1 MWCVFLGLGEL
12 VWGQV
17 THYSSLSAI
26 ILSVP
31 LCISEPIMLSFE
43 SVLCLLHW
51 LGHSQHT
58 QQQIALPAEG
68 RPAYSEGR
76 IARGGRE

>member
-17 THYSSLSAI
+17 THYCSLTVI
-26 ILSVP
+26 ILSVL
-31 LCISEPIMLSFE
+31 LCTSELFMLPFE
-43 SVLCLLHW
+43 SVLCLLRW
-51 LGHSQHT
+51 LGHSEHT